1 MRFIVA
7 IVLFVVAFASLGFGL
22 AQRTIF
28 AEPDRLTS
36 SIEYESSAPVTIV
49 DGAAL
54 NAFDGRQTIAVR
66 GGATTDA
73 ASDAALDPAADAP
86 ASSDAIVAAYGL
98 SRDVIAWV
106 GDAPYTLITWD
117 DEAQELVSETVAGTE
132 ATVPDPVGSDLWY
145 QDYRGEGELGMTL
158 NVPDD
163 VALLL
168 ATDGTLAAPQALSV
182 TWPLDND
189 SPFILW
195 LLLAGFAA
203 LLLGLIALVWA
214 LLHMRKQRGPRRKNP
229 NQPKMPRVPRP
240 SRHQPVRTSSPI
252 GRPKGRRAVRSTA
265 LLPVALA
272 GALVLGACTTTSTT
286 GTGGGAP
293 QSDPSSS
300 AAEQQQ
306 DEPPAVAATANQ
318 GERIVSRVLTAVAD
332 ADEARDAE
340 LAASR
345 LAGPALQL
353 RQAGYTAI
361 AADGELSIA
370 AAIPSGSVDV
380 LLPQQTESWPR
391 RILAVVSNPE
401 DTSVP
406 PSALVLIQASPREDY
421 KAHYVLTL
429 EPEAQV
435 PEVAPPSLGTPVLL
449 PDTPFLPVTPTRVL
463 QAYTDSLL
471 TGEAADGYAL
481 FEIDG
486 DSLRAQ
492 IGAAVKQER
501 NDALPDTASI
511 EFTNAVGDAE
521 IVTLGTLD
529 SGGLVIGY
537 LTETETVRPTQ
548 DGASVNASGAVAALS
563 GVESSEA
570 GLVATYGTQVI
581 FSVPSLAD
589 PDAPIVLLGY
599 SQGLIAASEVS

>member
-7 IVLFVVAFASLGFGL
+7 IVLFVVAFASIGLGV

-36 SIEYESSAPVTIV
+36 SVEYESSAPVTII
-49 DGAAL
+49 DGTAL
-54 NAFDGRQTIAVR
+54 NALDGRQTIAVR
-66 GGATTDA
+66 GGVTGVPAGD
-73 ASDAALDPAADAP
+73 DALDPATAAP
-86 ASSDAIVAAYGL
+86 ESSSAIVAAYG
-98 SRDVIAWV
+98 STTDVVAWV

-117 DEAQELVSETVAGTE
+117 AELQQLVAETVRGT
-132 ATVPDPVGSDLWY
+132 ATEVPDPVGSDLWY
-145 QDYRGEGELGMTL
+145 QDYRGEGELGITL

-163 VALLL
+163 VSLLV
-168 ATDGTLAAPQALSV
+168 ATDGVLPAPQAVSV
-182 TWPLDND
+182 TWPLESD
-189 SPFILW
+189 SPYSTP
-195 LLLAGFAA
+195 LLLGGFGA
-203 LLLGLIALVWA
+203 LLLGLIALIWA
-214 LLHMRKQRGPRRKNP
+214 LLHLRKQRGPRRKNP

-240 SRHQPVRTSSPI
+240 SRYRAVSSSTLV
-252 GRPKGRRAVRSTA
+252 GRPKGRRAVRSIA
-265 LLPVALA
+265 LLPAALI
-272 GALVLGACTTTSTT
+272 GTLVLGACTSP
-286 GTGGGAP
+286 GAVTVP
-293 QSDPSSS
+293 EPSAS
-300 AAEQQQ
+300 AAEAV
-306 DEPPAVAATANQ
+306 EELPPVAVTASQ
-318 GERIVSRVLTAVAD
+318 GERIVSRVLSVVAD

-340 LAASR
+340 LAGTR
-345 LAGPALQL
+345 LAGPALEL
-353 RQAGYTAI
+353 RQSNY
-361 AADGELSIA
+361 AAVSANGELPLVA
-370 AAIPSGSVDV
+370 PIPSGSVEL
-380 LLPQQTESWPR
+380 LLPQQTDTWPR

-401 DTSVP
+401 DTAVP
-406 PSALVLIQASPREDY
+406 PTALVLIQETPRDDY
-421 KAHYVLTL
+421 KANYVLTL
-429 EPEAQV
+429 EPQAQV
-435 PEVAPPSLGTPVLL
+435 PEVAPASLGTPALQ

-471 TGEAADGYAL
+471 TGEAADGYDL
-481 FEIDG
+481 FAIED

-501 NDALPDTASI
+501 SDALPDTASI

-529 SGGLVIGY
+529 TGGIVVGY

>member
-7 IVLFVVAFASLGFGL
+7 IMLFVVAFATLGLGL

-36 SIEYESSAPVTIV
+36 SIEYESSAPVAIV
-49 DGAAL
+49 DGSAL
-54 NAFDGRQTIAVR
+54 NALNGRQTIAVR
-66 GGATTDA
+66 GGVSVDLSAD
-73 ASDAALDPAADAP
+73 DALDPAVGAP
-86 ASSDAIVAAYGL
+86 TSSDAIVAAYGL
-98 SRDVIAWV
+98 SSDVVAWV
-106 GDAPYTLITWD
+106 GDASYTLITWD
-117 DEAQELVSETVAGTE
+117 DEAQELVSETVKGTE

-145 QDYRGEGELGMTL
+145 QDYRGAGELGITL

-168 ATDGTLAAPQALSV
+168 ATDGTLPAPQAVSV
-182 TWPLDND
+182 TWPVNND
-189 SPFILW
+189 SPFAVVLILV
-195 LLLAGFAA
+195 GFAA
-203 LLLGLIALVWA
+203 LLLGLIALIWA
-214 LLHMRKQRGPRRKNP
+214 LLHLRKQRGPRRKSP

-240 SRHQPVRTSSPI
+240 SRYRPVTTSSTL
-252 GRPKGRRAVRSTA
+252 GRSKGRRVARFVAIT
-265 LLPVALA
+265 PVALA
-272 GALVLGACTTTSTT
+272 GALVLGACTATAPTSS
-286 GTGGGAP
+286 GNDSQP
-293 QSDPSSS
+293 DSS
-300 AAEQQQ
+300 ASASTQEK
-306 DEPPAVAATANQ
+306 DALPPVAATASQ
-318 GERIVSRVLTAVAD
+318 GERIVSRVLAAVAD

-340 LAASR
+340 LASTR

-353 RQAGYTAI
+353 REAGYTAV
-361 AADGELSIA
+361 AANGELPIA

-391 RILAVVSNPE
+391 HILAVVSNPG

-406 PSALVLIQASPREDY
+406 PSAMVLIQESPREDY

-435 PEVAPPSLGTPVLL
+435 PEVAPASLGTPVLL

-471 TGEAADGYAL
+471 TGEAADGYGL
-481 FEIDG
+481 FEIDS

-492 IGAAVKQER
+492 IGATVKQER
-501 NDALPDTASI
+501 SAALPETASI
-511 EFTNAVGDAE
+511 EFANAVGESE

-563 GVESSEA
+563 GVESSEK

-599 SQGLIAASEVS
+599 SQGLIAASEVP

>member
-7 IVLFVVAFASLGFGL
+7 IVLFVVAFASIGLGV

-36 SIEYESSAPVTIV
+36 SVEYESSAPVTVI
-49 DGAAL
+49 DGSAL
-54 NAFDGRQTIAVR
+54 NALDGRQTIAVL
-66 GGATTDA
+66 GGVTAEPGGD
-73 ASDAALDPAADAP
+73 DALDPAATAP
-86 ASSDAIVAAYGL
+86 ASSDAISAAYGA
-98 SRDVIAWV
+98 STDVIAWV

-117 DEAQELVSETVAGTE
+117 ETEQQLVAEPVRGT
-132 ATVPDPVGSDLWY
+132 ATEVPDLVGSDLWY
-145 QDYRGEGELGMTL
+145 QDYRGEGELGITL
-158 NVPDD
+158 NVPED
-163 VALLL
+163 VSLLV
-168 ATDGTLAAPQALSV
+168 ATDGVLPAPQAISV
-182 TWPLDND
+182 TWPLESD
-189 SPFILW
+189 SPYSTP
-195 LLLAGFAA
+195 LLLGGFAA
-203 LLLGLIALVWA
+203 LLLGLIALIWA
-214 LLHMRKQRGPRRKNP
+214 LLHLRKQRGPRRKNP
-229 NQPKMPRVPRP
+229 SQPKMPRVPRP
-240 SRHQPVRTSSPI
+240 SRYRAVSSSSLV
-252 GRPKGRRAVRSTA
+252 GRPKGRRAVRSIA

-272 GALVLGACTTTSTT
+272 GTLVLGACTAP
-286 GTGGGAP
+286 GAGP
-293 QSDPSSS
+293 APSPEPSAS
-300 AAEQQQ
+300 AAEAV
-306 DEPPAVAATANQ
+306 EELPPVAVTASQ

-332 ADEARDAE
+332 ADEARDGE
-340 LAASR
+340 LAATR
-345 LAGPALQL
+345 LAGPALLL
-353 RQAGYTAI
+353 RQTNY
-361 AADGELSIA
+361 AAVAANAELPLI

-380 LLPQQTESWPR
+380 LLPQQTDTWPR

-401 DTSVP
+401 DTAVP
-406 PSALVLIQASPREDY
+406 PTALVLIQESPREDY
-421 KAHYVLTL
+421 KANYVLTL
-429 EPEAQV
+429 EPQAQV
-435 PEVAPPSLGTPVLL
+435 PEVAPASLGTPALQ
-449 PDTPFLPVTPTRVL
+449 PDTPFLPVTPATVL

-471 TGEAADGYAL
+471 TGEAAEGYDL
-481 FEIDG
+481 FAIEG

-501 NDALPDTASI
+501 SDALPDTASI

-529 SGGLVIGY
+529 SGGIVVGY